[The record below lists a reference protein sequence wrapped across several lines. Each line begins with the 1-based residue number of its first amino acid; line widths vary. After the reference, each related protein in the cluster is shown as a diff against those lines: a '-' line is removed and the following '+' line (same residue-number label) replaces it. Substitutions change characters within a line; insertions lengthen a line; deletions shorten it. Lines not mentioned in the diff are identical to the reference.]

1 MPAHRDPD
9 QFAEQVTAYAETYG
23 IHLTAAQRDLLR
35 ALATGAPLQVAH
47 RPHQPGAHT
56 QPASGVRGH
65 TVTRI
70 VLDETI
76 TWPGTEG

>member
-1 MPAHRDPD
+1 MPEHRDPD
-9 QFAEQVTAYAETYG
+9 QWLERVTAHAAANG
-23 IHLTAAQRDLLR
+23 IHLTPAQRDLLR
-35 ALATGAPLQVAH
+35 AHATGALLQVAH

-56 QPASGVRGH
+56 QPAGGVRGH

-70 VLDETI
+70 VLDEII